1 MTVPK
6 MSHSIG
12 PSSERPVTKLT
23 SMYQNFRLMNNSPMH
38 YKRFI
43 SLIYFCI
50 TIGLRAG
57 HALSW
62 IELWTFHSAKKWYI
76 CHLIIAT
83 TIISTYY

>member
-23 SMYQNFRLMNNSPMH
+23 SIYQNFRLMNNSPMP

-50 TIGLRAG
+50 TTGLRAG

-62 IELWTFHSAKKWYI
+62 IELWTLHSAKKMEYG
-76 CHLIIAT
+76 LP
-83 TIISTYY
+83 SLG

>member
-23 SMYQNFRLMNNSPMH
+23 SMYQNFRLMNSSPMQ

-43 SLIYFCI
+43 NNY
-50 TIGLRAG
+50 
-57 HALSW
+57 
-62 IELWTFHSAKKWYI
+62 
-76 CHLIIAT
+76 
-83 TIISTYY
+83 